1 MLWSHVTAVY
11 RKCCVHCVNL
21 QTKTTRNLSLRLGT
35 QRALKLTQSF
45 DSAKSV
51 ITRHAIWTVISL
63 QFTRIKNQQRIL
75 LGVVMLFVVSET
87 DGTSARRRRY
97 FCVVCCV
104 VGDDKRDESRSD
116 DARCHA
122 TLDSQTGLRF
132 APA

>member
-1 MLWSHVTAVY
+1 
-11 RKCCVHCVNL
+11 
-21 QTKTTRNLSLRLGT
+21 
-35 QRALKLTQSF
+35 
-45 DSAKSV
+45 
-51 ITRHAIWTVISL
+51 
-63 QFTRIKNQQRIL
+63 
-75 LGVVMLFVVSET
+75 MLFVVSET